1 MASTRFRTS
10 IEVTIEVEIERP
22 QSAVWSFL
30 SDVERVSEWLW
41 EIESASKESDAPT
54 AVGTVVHYT
63 LQPGHR
69 SASIEI
75 VEWDPGRRLAWDGP
89 PLRWGGGA
97 ARPRG
102 SFELADAGEGHT
114 LLVSRYRPELT
125 GTQVLLRP
133 YLQRW
138 LRKRRRADTQ
148 TLKALIEAGAS

>member
-1 MASTRFRTS
+1 MRTS
-10 IEVTIEVEIERP
+10 IDVSFEVEIERP
-22 QSAVWSFL
+22 PSVVWAFV
-30 SDVERVSEWLW
+30 SDIERAPEWMW
-41 EIESASKESDAPT
+41 EFESATKESDGPT
-54 AVGTVVHYT
+54 AVGTVARYT

-69 SASIEI
+69 SGTLEI

-102 SFELADAGEGHT
+102 SFELTDAGGGHT
-114 LLVSRYRPELT
+114 LLVSHYQPELT

-138 LRKRRRADTQ
+138 LRKRRQADTQ
-148 TLKALIEAGAS
+148 TLKALLEAGAS